1 MKYFKITASLLLA
14 ALLFSAS
21 PKAYAQVERTG
32 EWCGADQHSEKLIQ
46 QKPSLIQQKE
56 QFEAQVREFIKNN
69 PNGIEKKGG
78 QNDKTPNF
86 IIPVVFHIV
95 TFNGQGYVS
104 KQDIDD
110 AMLTIN
116 EDFRRLNNDASQT
129 RNTTN
134 APFAPVAIDAKVEF
148 RLAHLD
154 PNGNCTEGI
163 VRVESPLSVD
173 ADDAVKNV
181 SRWNT
186 KKYFN
191 IWSVVNIDGG
201 GGGGIIAGY
210 AQFPQWGINNT
221 FGVVIDHRFVNR
233 NDRTLTHEIG
243 HCFGLYHTFQGGCS
257 NSATA
262 GGDGVADTPPSA
274 NSTFG
279 CPTTQNT
286 CSNVPSG
293 DFYGSNVLDQIENFM
308 SYNSCQ
314 NMFSAG
320 QKARMDA
327 VLNNTSTSTGL
338 RQLSVASNLASTGT
352 ADPYGPVTCAPIADF
367 TYDNPMVCV
376 GSSVTYTDNSYNG
389 VVTSYNWTFNG
400 GTPANSTAAN
410 PTITYNTPGVYN
422 TTHQP
427 GNSAG
432 TGTITK
438 NSIITVSS
446 LTADY
451 SGTLVESF
459 ENATTF
465 GNDFI
470 VLDPTGGQKFQR
482 TTSAAATGSAA
493 VELRNFLTS
502 TPGLKD
508 ELITPSYD
516 LSNVTNPVFKFKVA
530 FARRASTNTD
540 RLFVWWSLDCG
551 ETWTLKLPLG
561 GNSLFTTGLK
571 TSFWIPTS
579 SEWVEKSID
588 LSTISNETN
597 VRFKFAFESG
607 GGNNLY
613 LDDIN
618 IDGLS
623 SIGEQYDNISNFVIY
638 PNPAKSNA
646 IISFNLTKNVDNL
659 SVVVKDLLG
668 KDVTSIINGQS
679 FTAGKYT
686 LSIDENNQLSSG
698 VYFVQF
704 RADNNVITQKLVIQ

>member
-1 MKYFKITASLLLA
+1 MNYFKITATLLLA
-14 ALLFSAS
+14 TLLFSAS
-21 PKAYAQVERTG
+21 PKAYAQIERTG
-32 EWCGADQHSEKLIQ
+32 DWCGSDHHYENQIQ
-46 QKPSLIQQKE
+46 QNPSLIQQKE
-56 QFEAQVREFIKNN
+56 QFEAQVRDFIQNN
-69 PNGIEKKGG
+69 PKGTEKKGG
-78 QNDKTPNF
+78 PNDKTPTY

-95 TFNGQGYVS
+95 TFNGQGHVS
-104 KQDIDD
+104 KQDIDN
-110 AMLTIN
+110 AMLTLN

-134 APFAPVAIDAKVEF
+134 APFAPVAIDAGVEF

-163 VRVESPLSVD
+163 VRVESPLSVE
-173 ADDAVKNV
+173 AGDAVKNV

-191 IWSVVNIDGG
+191 IWSVVSIAGG

-210 AQFPQWGINNT
+210 AQFPWSGINNT
-221 FGVVIDHRFVNR
+221 YGVVMNHQFINR
-233 NDRTLTHEIG
+233 NDRTLTHEVG
-243 HCFGLYHTFQGGCS
+243 HCFGLLHTFQGGCS
-257 NSATA
+257 NNGTG
-262 GGDGVADTPPSA
+262 GGDMVADTPPVQTS
-274 NSTFG
+274 SFG
-279 CPTTQNT
+279 CPTSQNLCT
-286 CSNVPSG
+286 NVPSG
-293 DFYGSNVLDQIENFM
+293 DFYGTDVLDQIENYM

-320 QKARMDA
+320 QKVRMDA
-327 VLNNTSTSTGL
+327 VLTSTNTNTGL
-338 RQLSVASNLASTGT
+338 RQLSVASNLAFTGI
-352 ADPYGPVTCAPIADF
+352 ADPYGPVTCTPIADF
-367 TYDNPMVCV
+367 TYDNPMICV

-389 VVTSYNWTFNG
+389 VVTSYNWIFNG

-410 PTITYNTPGVYN
+410 PTVTYNTPGVYN

-432 TGTITK
+432 TGNITK
-438 NSIITVSS
+438 NNIITVSS

-451 SGTLVESF
+451 FGVLVESF

-465 GNDFI
+465 NNDFI

-482 TTSAAATGSAA
+482 TTSVAATGSAS

-502 TPGLKD
+502 TNALKD

-516 LSNVTNPVFKFKVA
+516 LSNITNPQLKFKIA

-540 RLFVWWSLDCG
+540 RLLVWWSLDCG
-551 ETWTLKLPLG
+551 ETWVLKLPLTA
-561 GNSLFTTGLK
+561 GNITTTGLK
-571 TSFWIPTS
+571 TSFWAPTA
-579 SEWVEKSID
+579 SEWAEKTVD
-588 LSTISNETN
+588 LSTITNETN

-607 GGNNLY
+607 GGNNFY

-618 IDGLS
+618 IDGITS
-623 SIGEQYDNISNFVIY
+623 VGEQYDNISSFVIY
-638 PNPAKSNA
+638 PNPAKNNA
-646 IISFNLTKNVDNL
+646 VISFNLTKDVDNL

-668 KDVTSIINGQS
+668 KDVTNIINGQS
-679 FTAGKYT
+679 FATGKYT

>member
-1 MKYFKITASLLLA
+1 MKSLKITASLLLA
-14 ALLFSAS
+14 TLLFSSS

-32 EWCGADQHSEKLIQ
+32 DWCGADHHYENQIKQ
-46 QKPSLIQQKE
+46 NPSLIQQKE
-56 QFEAQVREFIKNN
+56 QFEAQVKDFIQNN
-69 PNGIEKKGG
+69 PQNLKKRGP
-78 QNDKTPNF
+78 NDKVPNY

-95 TFNGQGYVS
+95 TFNGQGNVS
-104 KQDIDD
+104 KQDIED

-129 RNTTN
+129 RNTAS
-134 APFAPVAIDAKVEF
+134 APFAPVAVDAKVEF

-173 ADDAVKNV
+173 ASDAVKNV
-181 SRWNT
+181 SRWDT

-191 IWSVVNIDGG
+191 VWSVVNIGGG

-210 AQFPQWGINNT
+210 AQFPWSGINNT
-221 FGVVIDHRFVNR
+221 FGVVIDHNFVNR

-243 HCFGLYHTFQGGCS
+243 HCFGLLHTFQGGCAS
-257 NSATA
+257 SGTN
-262 GGDGVADTPPSA
+262 GGDFVADTPPDA
-274 NSTFG
+274 TSTFG
-279 CPTTQNT
+279 CPTTQNS
-286 CSNVPSG
+286 CNNVPSG
-293 DFYGSNVLDQIENFM
+293 DFYGTNVLDQIENYM

-320 QKARMDA
+320 QKSRMDA
-327 VLNNTSTSTGL
+327 VLSNTSTSQGL
-338 RQLSVASNLASTGT
+338 KQLSDASNLSFTGT

-376 GSSVTYTDNSYNG
+376 GSSVTYADNSYNG

-410 PTITYNTPGVYN
+410 PTITYNTPGVYS

-427 GNSAG
+427 GNTTG

-451 SGTLVESF
+451 SGVLVESF

-465 GNDFI
+465 TNDFI

-493 VELRNFLTS
+493 VELRNYLTS
-502 TPGLKD
+502 APGWKD

-516 LSNVTNPVFKFKVA
+516 LSNVTNPMFKFKIA

-540 RLFVWWSLDCG
+540 RLLVWWSLDCG
-551 ETWTLKLPLG
+551 ETWTLKLPITG
-561 GNSLFTTGLK
+561 TSLTTTGLK
-571 TSFWIPTS
+571 TSFWAPTAG
-579 SEWVEKSID
+579 EWVEKSIN
-588 LSTISNETN
+588 LSTITNETN

-607 GGNNLY
+607 GGNNFY

-618 IDGLS
+618 IDGIS

-646 IISFNLTKNVDNL
+646 VISFNLTKNVDNL
-659 SVVVKDLLG
+659 SVVIKDLLG

-679 FTAGKYT
+679 FAAGKYT